1 MAVYSVTQKY
11 LTDNYAVVV
20 LLTNADPLEVGQSVT
35 IAGVDATFNGTYT
48 VRELPQFYFTGVD
61 DQGFFQYDLQ
71 LPIANQV
78 LVAKT
83 ADNVEIVAATGTLT
97 TTPTCTWITSDSQ
110 IEDWLGIGTATA
122 ADQAF
127 ITQCRQA
134 ANEFCYRRRAEAG
147 YRNESLTTVPN
158 ASVLLGSIAYAA
170 FLYRQRGAVTD
181 FASFDG
187 LAAGGS
193 MGLSPM
199 IKQLLGVDRPAVA

>member
-1 MAVYSVTQKY
+1 MAVYSVQQKY

-20 LLTNADPLEVGQSVT
+20 LVTNADPLEVGQSVT

-48 VRELPQFYFTGVD
+48 VFGLPQFYFTGVD
-61 DQGFFQYDLQ
+61 DQGFFHYDIEA
-71 LPIANQV
+71 PIANQV
-78 LVAKT
+78 LFAKT
-83 ADNVEIVAATGTLT
+83 ANNVDIVPATGTVT
-97 TTPTCTWITSDSQ
+97 TTPTCTWVTTDAQ

-122 ADQAF
+122 ADQTF

-134 ANEFCYRRRAEAG
+134 SNEFAYRRRREAG

-158 ASVLLGSIAYAA
+158 ASVLLGTIAYAG

-181 FASFDG
+181 FAGFDG

-199 IKQLLGVDRPAVA
+199 IKQLLGIDRPAVA

>member
-1 MAVYSVTQKY
+1 MAVYSVQQKY
-11 LTDNYAVVV
+11 LTDNYAVIT

-48 VRELPQFYFTGVD
+48 VVGLPQYYFTGVNEE
-61 DQGFFQYDLQ
+61 GFFLYDIE

-78 LVAKT
+78 LYAKT
-83 ADNVEIVAATGTLT
+83 ADNVNIVAATGTLT
-97 TTPTCTWITSDSQ
+97 TTPVCTWITAQQ

-122 ADQAF
+122 ADTAF
-127 ITQCRQA
+127 LTSCALA
-134 ANEFCYRRRAEAG
+134 ANSFAYRRRLEAN
-147 YRNESLTTVPN
+147 YKNESLTTVPN
-158 ASVLLGSIAYAA
+158 GSVSLGTIMYGGA
-170 FLYRQRGAVTD
+170 LYRQRGGVTD

-187 LAAGGS
+187 LGTGGT

>member
-1 MAVYSVTQKY
+1 MAVYSVQQKY
-11 LTDNYAVVV
+11 LTDNYAVVA

-48 VRELPQFYFTGVD
+48 VIALPQYYFTGVNEE
-61 DQGFFQYDLQ
+61 GFFLYDIE

-78 LVAKT
+78 LYAKT
-83 ADNVEIVAATGTLT
+83 ADNVNIVAATGTLT
-97 TTPTCTWITSDSQ
+97 TTPVCTWITAQQ

-122 ADQAF
+122 ADTAF
-127 ITQCRQA
+127 LTSCALA
-134 ANEFCYRRRAEAG
+134 ANSFAYRRRLEAG
-147 YRNESLTTVPN
+147 YKNESLTTVPN
-158 ASVLLGSIAYAA
+158 GSVSLGTIMYGGA
-170 FLYRQRGAVTD
+170 LYRQRGGVTD

-187 LAAGGS
+187 LGTGGT

>member
-1 MAVYSVTQKY
+1 MAVYSVQQKY
-11 LTDNYAVVV
+11 LTDNYAVIV

-48 VRELPQFYFTGVD
+48 VVGLPQYYFPGVD
-61 DQGFFQYDLQ
+61 DQGFFVYDIEA
-71 LPIANQV
+71 PIANQV
-78 LVAKT
+78 LYAKT
-83 ADNVEIVAATGTLT
+83 ADNVNIVAATGTLT
-97 TTPTCTWITSDSQ
+97 TTPVCTWITAQQ

-122 ADQAF
+122 ADTAF
-127 ITQCRQA
+127 LTSCALA
-134 ANEFCYRRRAEAG
+134 ANSFAYRRRLEAG

-158 ASVLLGSIAYAA
+158 GSVSLGTIMYGGA
-170 FLYRQRGAVTD
+170 LYRQRGGVTD

-187 LAAGGS
+187 LGTGGT

>member
-1 MAVYSVTQKY
+1 MAVYSVQQKY
-11 LTDNYAVVV
+11 LTDNYAVVA

-48 VRELPQFYFTGVD
+48 VIGLPQYYFTGVNEE
-61 DQGFFQYDLQ
+61 GFFLYDIE
-71 LPIANQV
+71 LPIAHQV
-78 LVAKT
+78 LYAKT
-83 ADNVEIVAATGTLT
+83 ADNVNIVAATGTLT
-97 TTPTCTWITSDSQ
+97 TTPVCTWITAQQ

-122 ADQAF
+122 ADTAF
-127 ITQCRQA
+127 LTSCALA
-134 ANEFCYRRRAEAG
+134 ANSFAYRRRLEAG

-158 ASVLLGSIAYAA
+158 GSVSLGTIMYGGA
-170 FLYRQRGAVTD
+170 LYRQRGGVTD

-187 LAAGGS
+187 LGTGGT

>member
-48 VRELPQFYFTGVD
+48 VVALPQYYFTGVD
-61 DQGFFQYDLQ
+61 DQGFFHYDIEA
-71 LPIANQV
+71 PIANQV
-78 LVAKT
+78 LFAKT
-83 ADNVEIVAATGTLT
+83 ADNVNVVAASGTLT
-97 TTPTCTWITSDSQ
+97 TTPSCTWVTTDAQ
-110 IEDWLGIGTATA
+110 VEDWLGIGTATA
-122 ADQAF
+122 ADQTF
-127 ITQCRQA
+127 ITQCRLA
-134 ANEFCYRRRAEAG
+134 ANEFAYRRRREAG
-147 YRNESLTTVPN
+147 YRNESLSTVPN
-158 ASVLLGSIAYAA
+158 PSVLLGTIAYAG

>member
-1 MAVYSVTQKY
+1 MAVYSVQQKY
-11 LTDNYAVVV
+11 LTDNYAVIA

-48 VRELPQFYFTGVD
+48 VVALPQYYFTGVD
-61 DQGFFQYDLQ
+61 DQGFFVYDIEA
-71 LPIANQV
+71 PIANQV
-78 LVAKT
+78 LYAKT
-83 ADNVEIVAATGTLT
+83 ADNVNIVAASGTLT
-97 TTPTCTWITSDSQ
+97 TTPVCTWITAQQ

-122 ADQAF
+122 ADTAF
-127 ITQCRQA
+127 LTSCALA
-134 ANEFCYRRRAEAG
+134 ANSFAYRRRLEAG

-158 ASVLLGSIAYAA
+158 GSVSLGTIMYGGA
-170 FLYRQRGAVTD
+170 LYRQRGGVTD

-187 LAAGGS
+187 LGTGGT